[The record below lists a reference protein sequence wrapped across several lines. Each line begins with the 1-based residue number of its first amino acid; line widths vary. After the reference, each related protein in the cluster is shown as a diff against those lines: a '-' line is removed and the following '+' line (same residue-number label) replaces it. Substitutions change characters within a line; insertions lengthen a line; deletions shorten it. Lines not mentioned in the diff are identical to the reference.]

1 MIITTMRIK
10 VPGERRKDFLD
21 SAELIIGPTKVQ
33 PGCISCGFYQDLND
47 PDAILFVEE
56 WESRESL
63 DKHIKSDSYRV
74 ILSLMELSTENPE
87 FKLNTISE
95 TEGLEPVEAL
105 RS

>member
-21 SAELIIGPTKVQ
+21 SAQLIIGPTRVQ
-33 PGCISCGFYQDLND
+33 SGCIGCSFYQDLD
-47 PDAILFVEE
+47 EPDAILFVEE

-95 TEGLEPVEAL
+95 TEGLEAVEAL

>member
-21 SAELIIGPTKVQ
+21 SAQLIIGPTRVQ
-33 PGCISCGFYQDLND
+33 PGCIGCSFYQDLD
-47 PDAILFVEE
+47 EPDAILFVEE
-56 WESRESL
+56 WDSRESL

-95 TEGLEPVEAL
+95 TEGLEAVEAL

>member
-21 SAELIIGPTKVQ
+21 SAQLIIGPTRVQ
-33 PGCISCGFYQDLND
+33 PGCIGCSFYQDLD
-47 PDAILFVEE
+47 ESDAILFVEE

-63 DKHIKSDSYRV
+63 DKHIKSESYRV

-95 TEGLEPVEAL
+95 TEGLEAVEAL